1 MEHLDTF
8 RDILVAMMVA
18 MMLGKCDINKYTVI
32 LVSQTLLFIMITNL

>member
-8 RDILVAMMVA
+8 RDILILVAMMVA

-32 LVSQTLLFIMITNL
+32 YWSVRPYFS